1 MSISTYLLVGA
12 FLWAGGMQVSAAS
25 ALFDVTMDTSALNGT
40 PASLVF
46 DFIDGDSLVN
56 NSVTISD
63 FAGDGVYDPTAAM
76 TFGDVTGALNTSAV
90 LGDSSG
96 FSELLQPIVLGDALS
111 FMLALSDQFSGV
123 DLPDRLTLFLLDQS
137 GLFPLYATSDP
148 SGSDAVLA
156 IDLGGGT
163 ARAVVYPPTGPGG
176 AIVEAN
182 AAVPEPPIWA
192 LWLIGALIGK
202 RFLRKPPPRSC
213 NLLPHRAPRLFQ
225 PPNSCAA

>member
-46 DFIDGDSLVN
+46 DFIDGDSLV

-137 GLFPLYATSDP
+137 GSFPLYATSDP
-148 SGSDAVLA
+148 SGSDALLA
-156 IDLGGGT
+156 IDLGGGA
-163 ARAVVYPPTGPGG
+163 ARAVIYLPTGPGG

-182 AAVPEPPIWA
+182 AAVPEPPIWS
-192 LWLIGALIGK
+192 LCVLGGLIGR
-202 RFLRKPPPRSC
+202 RFLRKAAARS
-213 NLLPHRAPRLFQ
+213 
-225 PPNSCAA
+225 

>member
-1 MSISTYLLVGA
+1 MFISRYLLVAA

-25 ALFDVTMDTSALNGT
+25 AMFDVTMETSALNGT

-76 TFGDVTGALNTSAV
+76 TFGDVTGALDASAV
-90 LGDSSG
+90 LSDSSG
-96 FSELLQPIVLGDALS
+96 FSELLQPVVLGDTLS
-111 FMLALSDQFSGV
+111 FMLTLSNQFSGV
-123 DLPDRLTLFLLDQS
+123 GLPDRLTLFLLDQS
-137 GLFPLYATSDP
+137 GSFPLYATSDP
-148 SGSDAVLA
+148 SGSDALLA

-163 ARAVVYPPTGPGG
+163 ARAVIYAPTDSGG

-182 AAVPEPPIWA
+182 AAVPEPPIWS
-192 LWLIGALIGK
+192 LCVLGGLIGR
-202 RFLRKPPPRSC
+202 RFLRKAAARS
-213 NLLPHRAPRLFQ
+213 
-225 PPNSCAA
+225 